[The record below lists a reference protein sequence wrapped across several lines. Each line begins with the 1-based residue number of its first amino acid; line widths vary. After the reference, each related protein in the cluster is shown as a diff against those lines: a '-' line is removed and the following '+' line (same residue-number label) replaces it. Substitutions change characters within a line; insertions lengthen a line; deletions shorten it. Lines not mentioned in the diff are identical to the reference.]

1 MTEKITFS
9 RITKSFPGAFS
20 RSFFRSFPGSFFR
33 SFSKSFSGTKLL
45 SDVEIV
51 LNGGKVILLTGENG
65 TGKTTLLRILAGLL
79 KPDFGTVNFGATDE
93 PWQHV
98 RKRLLK
104 NVMYLHQ
111 RPYMFEGS
119 VSRNMA
125 LAVPG
130 SMSRKQ
136 TRQRVDQALEWGLLT
151 RHAQAHAKTLSGGQQ
166 QRVALARAWLRQ
178 SPIMLL
184 DEPIANMDTQSSART
199 IRLLHRLKSANTAI
213 LICSHNH
220 QVFDSLIDRHV
231 ELANYRLSDAP
242 STAGGQRARPSSA

>member
-1 MTEKITFS
+1 MTGKITFS
-9 RITKSFPGAFS
+9 RITKSFPG
-20 RSFFRSFPGSFFR
+20 
-33 SFSKSFSGTKLL
+33 SFSGAFSETKLL
-45 SDVEIV
+45 SDVDIA
-51 LNGGKVILLTGENG
+51 LHGGKVTLLTGQNG

-79 KPDFGTVNFGATDE
+79 KPDFGIINFGATDE
-93 PWQHV
+93 HWKQA

-130 SMSRKQ
+130 SMTRKQ
-136 TRQRVDQALEWGLLT
+136 TRERVNQALEWGMLT
-151 RHAQAHAKTLSGGQQ
+151 RHALANAKTLSGGQQ

-199 IRLLHRLKSANTAI
+199 IKLLHQLKGANTAI

-220 QVFDSLIDRHV
+220 QIFDSLVDRHV
-231 ELANYRLSDAP
+231 ELANYQLTETQSIKADNPYRGNITHINREKFKDNA
-242 STAGGQRARPSSA
+242 AR